1 MSKKKELEKVLEEK
15 FLTPIKF
22 SYEIER
28 IVLQEKMNYID
39 AILYYCEKE
48 NIDVESISKLMTKPL
63 KEKLKVD
70 ATRLNFMKARGGS
83 KARLPLWTWKN
94 EKQNQKRNYD
104 TLWGLYYLPCYE
116 EALYWRK
123 VWLL

>member
-1 MSKKKELEKVLEEK
+1 MGKKEELSKVLDEK

-28 IVLQEKMNYID
+28 IVLKEQMNYID

-48 NIDVESISKLMTKPL
+48 SIEVESIPKLMTKPL

-83 KARLPLWTWKN
+83 KAKLPL
-94 EKQNQKRNYD
+94 
-104 TLWGLYYLPCYE
+104 
-116 EALYWRK
+116 
-123 VWLL
+123 

>member
-48 NIDVESISKLMTKPL
+48 NIEVESISKLMTKPL
-63 KEKLKVD
+63 KEKLKAD

-83 KARLPLWTWKN
+83 KARLPL
-94 EKQNQKRNYD
+94 
-104 TLWGLYYLPCYE
+104 
-116 EALYWRK
+116 
-123 VWLL
+123 

>member
-1 MSKKKELEKVLEEK
+1 MGKKEELSKVLEEK

-28 IVLQEKMNYID
+28 IVLKEQMNYID
-39 AILYYCEKE
+39 AILHYCEKE
-48 NIDVESISKLMTKPL
+48 SIEVESIPKLMTKPL

-83 KARLPLWTWKN
+83 KAKLPL
-94 EKQNQKRNYD
+94 
-104 TLWGLYYLPCYE
+104 
-116 EALYWRK
+116 
-123 VWLL
+123 

>member
-28 IVLQEKMNYID
+28 IVLHEKMNYID

-48 NIDVESISKLMTKPL
+48 NIEVESISKLMTKPL
-63 KEKLKVD
+63 KEKLKAD

-83 KARLPLWTWKN
+83 KARLPLWTYQN
-94 EKQNQKRNYD
+94 EKQTQERTND
-104 TLWGLYYLPCYE
+104 TLRGLYYLPGYE
-116 EALYWRK
+116 EAL
-123 VWLL
+123 

>member
-1 MSKKKELEKVLEEK
+1 MSKKEELTKVLDEK

-28 IVLQEKMNYID
+28 IVIRENMNYID

-48 NIDVESISKLMTKPL
+48 TIDVESIPKLMTKPL

-83 KARLPLWTWKN
+83 KAKLPL
-94 EKQNQKRNYD
+94 
-104 TLWGLYYLPCYE
+104 
-116 EALYWRK
+116 
-123 VWLL
+123 